1 MPWERKGSNGDTWVV
16 DSCALQKTPQWSTI
30 DQWKCHSRLQSG
42 EPFLGFV
49 DEIGTCFSDQC
60 IATGLAAHVAW
71 PLMRCDVGNKSPLT
85 KDAAR
90 VALSDCL
97 QVLLYRDGQA
107 LNKVGLLNFV
117 EKVFNFYFIVSN
129 IFSIK
134 LLPLPSKIL

>member
-1 MPWERKGSNGDTWVV
+1 
-16 DSCALQKTPQWSTI
+16 
-30 DQWKCHSRLQSG
+30 
-42 EPFLGFV
+42 
-49 DEIGTCFSDQC
+49 
-60 IATGLAAHVAW
+60 
-71 PLMRCDVGNKSPLT
+71 MRCDVGNKSPLT

-97 QVLLYRDGQA
+97 QVLLDRDGA